1 MPMADLASRLVVL
14 TLSAFCLWTGLL
26 WMLRRV
32 NRPLAGILAAVV
44 SWAVASAA
52 LAWVVTV
59 LRHTGW
65 WPLV

>member
-1 MPMADLASRLVVL
+1 MGDLAGRLLVL

-32 NRPLAGILAAVV
+32 DRPLAGILAAVL

-52 LAWVVTV
+52 LAWVVTA
-59 LRHTGW
+59 LQHTGL
-65 WPLV
+65 WPPV